1 MMKPQDLPHLFAQP
15 RLGIGVNNPFG
26 TSDAFAVFNILSMRD
41 VNTSGLERKGKLS
54 SFRDHQYP
62 IVFEGDIA
70 VGGNT
75 HAMKSKYLVVI
86 LSLITIGLPFAWS
99 ASEPQHDLTDDDIRQ
114 KIVGTW
120 LVETHLSNGNSVIG
134 TETILLSNSMVSK
147 ATLTIGDTK
156 EELEYNA
163 TWQVKDGYLIET
175 VTKSNSEGIPLG
187 KITRDKVVTLDDNV
201 FIFQTE
207 SGRTVARKRSK

>member
-1 MMKPQDLPHLFAQP
+1 
-15 RLGIGVNNPFG
+15 
-26 TSDAFAVFNILSMRD
+26 MRD
-41 VNTSGLERKGKLS
+41 VNISGLERKVKLS

-175 VTKSNSEGIPLG
+175 VTKSNSERIPLG
-187 KITRDKVVTLDDNV
+187 KITRDKVVTLDDKV

-207 SGRTVARKRSK
+207 GGRTVTRKRSK